1 MACESAR
8 IMRTMLGSVEAM
20 GSTGSSGVVS
30 SSMSALAALISI
42 LLTEVIFVDNCRGT
56 PTGVA
61 GVAAY
66 HTSGAVNYYVCRGP
80 HGLCRHFHC
89 KAHLGLGFE
98 RPGKGKCDP
107 GGRDVLRHRRDLS
120 SRGEKS

>member
-20 GSTGSSGVVS
+20 GSTASSGMVS
-30 SSMSALAALISI
+30 SSMSGLAALINI
-42 LLTEVIFVDNCRGT
+42 LLTEVIFVDNCCGT

-66 HTSGAVNYYVCRGP
+66 HTARAVNYYVCRGS
-80 HGLCRHFHC
+80 HGLCRHLHR
-89 KAHLGLGFE
+89 KAHLSLDFE
-98 RPGKGKCDP
+98 GPRKGECDP
-107 GGRDVLRHRRDLS
+107 GGGDILRHRRDLS
-120 SRGEKS
+120 SRGE